1 MALIINDKDLKTAQ
15 LSEDELRLEIAIL
28 LYEKGQFSMGQAG
41 KFAGM
46 NRISFQKELGRRK
59 ISVNY
64 DMEELERDLKTLG
77 IKSNDSSK

>member
-28 LYEKGQFSMGQAG
+28 LYEKGRFSMGQAG